1 MKEIQYLGIKGTG
14 EIDARYGVEHTAS
27 FSIFECPGCSK
38 QYEIKTS
45 RGRKQKT
52 CKDCR
57 GTQLETHK
65 MSAHRIYPVWQG
77 ILQRCNNPK
86 HPSYRNYGGK
96 GITVDS
102 KWTTF
107 EGFWAD
113 MRESYQDGLTIDRTD
128 SSKGYCK
135 ENCTWMGHGENSSK
149 TSRRREV
156 VQLRK
161 VLLPVKGFV
170 EVQVWESAKQA
181 ADTLGLV
188 PAHIT
193 AVCQSKRA
201 THGGFGWAYKEVSED

>member
-14 EIDARYGVEHTAS
+14 EMDARYGVEHTSS
-27 FSIFECPGCSK
+27 FSVFECPCCSK
-38 QYEIKTS
+38 QYEIRTS

-52 CKDCR
+52 CIDCR
-57 GTQLETHK
+57 GTQNESHR
-65 MSAHRIYPVWQG
+65 MSAHRIYPVWQA

-86 HPSYRNYGGK
+86 NASYRNYGGK
-96 GITVDS
+96 GITVGS

-113 MRESYQDGLTIDRTD
+113 MGESYQDGLTIDRTD

-135 ENCTWMGHGENSSK
+135 ENCTWMTHGENSSK
-149 TSRRREV
+149 TNRRREV

-161 VLLPVKGFV
+161 VLQPVKGFV

-193 AVCQSKRA
+193 AVCQNKRA